1 MKKIVFILL
10 ILVILNDFALGAG
23 IKETW
28 ESIKNFYTKAKKWL
42 QDQGLWDPLVQ
53 ALKDGARDLA
63 LRTCKNKCADPTI
76 CNDIVNWVYNHLP

>member
-10 ILVILNDFALGAG
+10 ILVILNNFALGAG

-28 ESIKNFYTKAKKWL
+28 ESIKHFYERARTWL
-42 QDQGLWDPLVQ
+42 EQQGLWQPLVN

-63 LRTCKNKCADPTI
+63 LNICKNKCADPTI
-76 CNDIVNWVYNHLP
+76 CKDVVNWIYNHLP